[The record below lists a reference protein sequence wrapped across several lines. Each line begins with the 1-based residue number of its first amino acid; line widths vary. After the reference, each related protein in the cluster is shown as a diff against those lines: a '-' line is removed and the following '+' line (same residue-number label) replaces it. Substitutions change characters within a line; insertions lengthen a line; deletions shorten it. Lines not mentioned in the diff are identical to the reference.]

1 MLLRLAVAVVSAL
14 SLAACSDAIAQTTS
28 SPAPSPW
35 AILGTIASAV
45 LSLGGSLIVART
57 VGSAQARKQEERDLK
72 HAIDELRLDMA
83 KVQAAVATLTQHVG
97 RQEARIDCAAG
108 SLSDLKAEVLGRY
121 SGMGGRE
128 STPPD
133 APDRLGRR

>member
-1 MLLRLAVAVVSAL
+1 MFLRLALALVTVASV
-14 SLAACSDAIAQTTS
+14 AACSDAIAQTAS

-57 VGSAQARKQEERDLK
+57 VGSAQARKQDERDLK

-83 KVQAAVATLTQHVG
+83 KVQASVATLTQHVG

-108 SLSDLKAEVLGRY
+108 SLSDLKAEVSARY
-121 SGMGGRE
+121 SVGGHE
-128 STPPD
+128 STPPP
-133 APDRLGRR
+133 APGNLRGR

>member
-1 MLLRLAVAVVSAL
+1 MFLRLALAL
-14 SLAACSDAIAQTTS
+14 VTFASVAACSDAIAQTSS
-28 SPAPSPW
+28 SPSPSPW

-57 VGSAQARKQEERDLK
+57 VGSAQARKQDERDLK

-83 KVQAAVATLTQHVG
+83 KVQASVATLTQHVG

-108 SLSDLKAEVLGRY
+108 SLSDLKAEVSARY
-121 SGMGGRE
+121 SATGHESPSSTAPGKLKGR
-128 STPPD
+128 
-133 APDRLGRR
+133 

>member
-1 MLLRLAVAVVSAL
+1 MFLRLALALVTVASV
-14 SLAACSDAIAQTTS
+14 AACSDAIAQTSS
-28 SPAPSPW
+28 SPSPSPW

-108 SLSDLKAEVLGRY
+108 SLSDLKAEVSARY
-121 SGMGGRE
+121 SVAAHE
-128 STPPD
+128 STPPP
-133 APDRLGRR
+133 APGKLRGR

>member
-1 MLLRLAVAVVSAL
+1 MFLRLALALVTVASV
-14 SLAACSDAIAQTTS
+14 AACSDAIAQTAS

-57 VGSAQARKQEERDLK
+57 VGSAQARKQDERDLK

-83 KVQAAVATLTQHVG
+83 KVQASVATLTQHVG

-108 SLSDLKAEVLGRY
+108 SLSDLKAEVSARY
-121 SGMGGRE
+121 SVGGHE
-128 STPPD
+128 STTPP
-133 APDRLGRR
+133 APGKLKGR